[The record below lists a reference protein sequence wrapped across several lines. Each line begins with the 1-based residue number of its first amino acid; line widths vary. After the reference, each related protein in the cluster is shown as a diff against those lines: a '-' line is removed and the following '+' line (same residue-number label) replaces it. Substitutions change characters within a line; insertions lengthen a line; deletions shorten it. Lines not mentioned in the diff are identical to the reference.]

1 MSLKSEWVHY
11 GPEGAFS
18 GLLVRP
24 ERAATPLPAVVV
36 IQEAWGVDAH
46 IQDVTRRV
54 ALAGYAAFAPDV
66 FARNG
71 VRPPPLSAERLTE
84 TVGFLNDLPLAARMD
99 PKRREAELQ
108 KRPPAEGARIGETLK
123 TLFAGGFLPPV
134 LAAASYLRFEQ
145 PVTRGQKM
153 ASVGFC
159 MGGGLSVQLA
169 CNDPELA
176 GAIIF
181 YGRPPPFADV
191 PRIGCPVLAF
201 YGMDDK
207 PLIDGLPAFA
217 DAMKQHGKS
226 FESVTYDGAEHAFFN
241 DTRPLYDVRAARDAF
256 VRTLEFLRRTL
267 A

>member
-1 MSLKSEWVHY
+1 MSLESKWVHY

-18 GLLVRP
+18 GLLTWP
-24 ERAATPLPAVVV
+24 ERAAAPLPAVVV

-46 IQDVTRRV
+46 IQDVARRI

-66 FARNG
+66 FSRNG
-71 VRPPPLSAERLTE
+71 VRPPPLSPERLAE
-84 TVGFLNDLPLAARMD
+84 TVAFLNDLPLAARMD
-99 PKRREAELQ
+99 PKARETELH
-108 KRPPAEGARIGETLK
+108 KRPQAEVDRIGETLR

-134 LAAASYLRFEQ
+134 VAAAAYLRAEQ
-145 PVTRGQKM
+145 PVTRGQKV

-159 MGGGLSVQLA
+159 MGGGLSVLLA

-181 YGRPPPFADV
+181 YGRPPPFEDV
-191 PRIGCPVLAF
+191 PRIRCPVLAF
-201 YGMDDK
+201 YGTEDK

-217 DAMKQHGKS
+217 DAMKEHGKS
-226 FESVTYDGAEHAFFN
+226 FESVMYDGAEHAFFN

-256 VRTLEFLRRTL
+256 VRMLQFFRRTL